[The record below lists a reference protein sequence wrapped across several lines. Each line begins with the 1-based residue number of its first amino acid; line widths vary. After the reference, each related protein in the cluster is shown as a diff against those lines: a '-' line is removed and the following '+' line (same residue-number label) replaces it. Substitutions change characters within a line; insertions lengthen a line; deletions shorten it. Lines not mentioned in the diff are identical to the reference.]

1 MRWLGAFKGTLK
13 ARPVGDYDNLIAL
26 AERYHWTPDQIGD
39 MDPDYTDELL
49 IRMTAEADHQAAEER
64 RNKRKG
70 GKGRAS
76 SKGREVVDADLSE
89 IE

>member
-1 MRWLGAFKGTLK
+1 M
-13 ARPVGDYDNLIAL
+13 GDHDDLIGL

-39 MDPDYTDELL
+39 MDPDYVDGLL
-49 IRMTAEADHQAAEER
+49 IRLAAEADHQAVEER

-70 GKGRAS
+70 AKGHSAGKCT
-76 SKGREVVDADLSE
+76 EVVDADLSE

>member
-1 MRWLGAFKGTLK
+1 M
-13 ARPVGDYDNLIAL
+13 GDHDDLIAL
-26 AERYHWTPDQIGD
+26 AERYHWTPDQIGE
-39 MDPDYTDELL
+39 MDPDYVDGLL
-49 IRMTAEADHQAAEER
+49 IRLAAEADHQAVEER